1 MVSNLVISFS
11 VGIYTHPV
19 NKILIAFTVPA
30 GKPRKYFMDR
40 KHLPTME
47 NTDTAEVVFLD
58 KIIYNK
64 LLSGAIIIQMKDEKK
79 VLKF

>member
-1 MVSNLVISFS
+1 
-11 VGIYTHPV
+11 
-19 NKILIAFTVPA
+19 
-30 GKPRKYFMDR
+30 
-40 KHLPTME
+40 ME